1 MPELNIANPSS
12 AQNFADKAATSAD
25 TAIRSTQRV
34 TNDAF
39 DSLSGG
45 VQNLRQQAAPAM
57 EHLNDVAQR
66 SVDTVRDRARQLR
79 ERAMRVQDTTVYY
92 IKDEPVKAM
101 LIAERARSE
110 RLVQIIKEMQR
121 QTKTRLQIPTE
132 CDPMTQARLCTMTGT
147 DEGIEAMKAMISSSR
162 TPKPPAKSSSSGSP
176 EWYFSTLAN
185 ASVSACIF
193 AVASASWPAKTVV
206 R

>member
-25 TAIRSTQRV
+25 SAIRSTQRV

-66 SVDTVRDRARQLR
+66 SVDTVRDRAQQLR
-79 ERAMRVQDTTVYY
+79 ERAMRVQDTTVDY
-92 IKDEPVKAM
+92 IKDEPVKAV
-101 LIAERARSE
+101 LIAAAAGAALMAMVSVLTRS
-110 RLVQIIKEMQR
+110 RDR
-121 QTKTRLQIPTE
+121 
-132 CDPMTQARLCTMTGT
+132 
-147 DEGIEAMKAMISSSR
+147 S
-162 TPKPPAKSSSSGSP
+162 
-176 EWYFSTLAN
+176 
-185 ASVSACIF
+185 
-193 AVASASWPAKTVV
+193 
-206 R
+206 